1 MIGKF
6 SLPALEAGFLFDK
19 KPTLCDNTC
28 TYSRFFWVEI
38 KGSMNQIFDDPTEMF
53 DDYQNAQ
60 ALKVFVQWAMEDL
73 ENGRIKTNL

>member
-1 MIGKF
+1 
-6 SLPALEAGFLFDK
+6 
-19 KPTLCDNTC
+19 
-28 TYSRFFWVEI
+28 
-38 KGSMNQIFDDPTEMF
+38 MNQIFDDPTEMF